1 MMTMYVHGGSP
12 QHVHQNMST
21 RVSPTQA
28 VSLQSTLCMT
38 SLGASIIFST
48 PKLHRV
54 SHRIGVTVSTLV
66 DLSPNLF
73 QLYLAVCGFLLRAV
87 WRNLIM
93 KGNIT
98 LDAQE
103 LTMISRGA
111 PIRKYTKGRGTAAF
125 TVVQAVPPRPPQ
137 MVIIAFGSQTKS
149 VRPAFSTK
157 ESSTLDVPMS
167 IIQHL
172 GALTTA
178 ITRAPGQHAQRS
190 AASPHQRPQH
200 GYQHQHQ
207 LLHQQQYQLLH
218 QHQHQLLHR
227 K

>member
-28 VSLQSTLCMT
+28 VSLQSTLSMT

-48 PKLHRV
+48 PNLHRV
-54 SHRIGVTVSTLV
+54 SHRIGVIVSTLV

-73 QLYLAVCGFLLRAV
+73 QLYLAACGFLLRAV

-93 KGNIT
+93 KGSIT
-98 LDAQE
+98 LDAQV

-125 TVVQAVPPRPPQ
+125 TVVQAVPPCPPQ

-149 VRPAFSTK
+149 VRSPFSTPLP
-157 ESSTLDVPMS
+157 STDGDNCIWQPD
-167 IIQHL
+167 QEC
-172 GALTTA
+172 
-178 ITRAPGQHAQRS
+178 
-190 AASPHQRPQH
+190 
-200 GYQHQHQ
+200 
-207 LLHQQQYQLLH
+207 
-218 QHQHQLLHR
+218 
-227 K
+227 